1 MESLNDVILSKMPE
15 LDGMKVD
22 KRRAV
27 LRHMAPYLNGNRL
40 DNLVLMPLRE
50 QREVLAELI
59 VEMAKAKAKCETRE
73 DFETSTI
80 EDIEKDVEKEF
91 AAELA
96 NVKDDAHRIELKKFI
111 AEHLRPY
118 KFSTLYT
125 DEKLKNISRFV
136 LFQNATSAVQPPTPP
151 PVENAINIPPS
162 DTPPQLP
169 LQNYQAP
176 PLTLPNQSNESN
188 QSNHSNQSNESNQ
201 SNNTRPAEP
210 TTLTLSS
217 EISVESRVA
226 EQKTSYEPDWTHPAM
241 LTIGGIVGALV
252 LLFVLYRVI
261 AHFASSNQ
269 ATPATYAVPVA
280 PVAPISSQP
289 IP

>member
-15 LDGMKVD
+15 LEGMKVD

-40 DNLVLMPLRE
+40 DNLTLMPLRE

-59 VEMAKAKAKCETRE
+59 VEMAKAKAKCEMRE

-80 EDIEKDVEKEF
+80 EDIEADVEKEF
-91 AAELA
+91 SAELS
-96 NVKDDAHRIELKKFI
+96 NVKDDAHRMELKKFI

-125 DEKLKNISRFV
+125 DDKLKQISRFV
-136 LFQNATSAVQPPTPP
+136 LFQNATSAVEPPTPP

-162 DTPPQLP
+162 DTPQLP

-176 PLTLPNQSNESN
+176 PLTLPNESNESN
-188 QSNHSNQSNESNQ
+188 ESNV
-201 SNNTRPAEP
+201 TRQAQP
-210 TTLTLSS
+210 TTLTLSN
-217 EISVESRVA
+217 EINVESRVT
-226 EQKTSYEPDWTHPAM
+226 EQKTSHEPDWTHTAM
-241 LTIGGIVGALV
+241 LTIGGIIGALV

-261 AHFASSNQ
+261 AHFAASNQ
-269 ATPATYAVPVA
+269 PAPTTYAVPVA
-280 PVAPISSQP
+280 PVASQP
-289 IP
+289 IQ